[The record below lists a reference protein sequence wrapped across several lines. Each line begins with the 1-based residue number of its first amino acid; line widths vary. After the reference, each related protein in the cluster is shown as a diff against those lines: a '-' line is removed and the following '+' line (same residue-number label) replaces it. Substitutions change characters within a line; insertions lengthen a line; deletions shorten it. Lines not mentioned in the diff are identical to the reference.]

1 METTLK
7 TAPVVEPIS
16 LDEAKRHVRID
27 IAERYVRERDKKD
40 KD

>member
-27 IAERYVRERDKKD
+27 IDERYVRKQDKD

>member
-1 METTLK
+1 V
-7 TAPVVEPIS
+7 AEPIS

-27 IAERYVRERDKKD
+27 IDERYVRKQDKD